1 MNDPIESIE
10 NLAKNFDN
18 MTSDVLF
25 MKEKITNFYFQNK
38 FQINFE
44 GCHIAISRNGG
55 LIAICKKKSFL
66 DTQKFTKINSNV
78 IVMQQNAKNMH
89 IIPIDWNY
97 NQRWIVSFDFTEN
110 EKLYGICNDGTIY
123 KFDILISKA
132 KEQASSN
139 IFKQEQIYKAK
150 FIERGFI
157 ALTCYGT
164 FYYVKEFKNIF
175 PISIFQMG
183 SLLEFSNDVD
193 FIGIPASA
201 SSSGKFELLFTN
213 EKGNGVIHVL
223 EQPRGFNYNLLP
235 LEVENGEE
243 KIIINDVSILENME
257 LEQYIKNDS
266 LDEKSNII
274 NKSENKNKN
283 NIGKIIAMAISPSF
297 EQIALYNNEGNIY
310 LFSSKF
316 DKKRKEAKFEI
327 DEDLSENEINE
338 QKAIIKFN
346 NKSQFL
352 FCGEDAIAI
361 SGQRFILLV
370 NSLNKTLVYKIE
382 EGEEFTAMQGGVFSK
397 CISEI
402 DGIRFATNEG
412 IFFISKVSKELYN
425 TCYPFSTHPA
435 KKLLKAY
442 KDDIMKEANCDKE
455 IRKIFN
461 VLPNA
466 VSFLVDA
473 CANIFWTEDE
483 KEGNKKEIQLFML
496 KAAQLGKYFLQKD
509 EYNFSKFVEIC
520 RNIRIINTIRND
532 STTPIFITYKE
543 FDKLSFKEIIKKIMG
558 EHNFK
563 LAFRI
568 SKYLDDKTKKIYMK
582 WAFCKIKLL
591 DDLSSKED
599 QIKVYNDIMNEL
611 NKIKNISYIKLAKK
625 AFKYKKNDLGM
636 KFLEHEK
643 SILAK
648 IPQYLNHNKWD
659 KALEL
664 SYETYD
670 SDILAT
676 ALNKIAEGY
685 NINLDFISKIKDIKN
700 IRFSVID
707 YLKKNRSSYIK
718 DYLEEQNDYEELMFI
733 ELENFFTSNKVDEK
747 KNHIKLAKEYQKKID
762 KTNINNKFYLTYL
775 NELDNSI
782 TFKKNCMDVERNIIK
797 KSYIEPFDNSIY
809 DCYKIGVKENNLR
822 WIEGQNKNYELNPK
836 KMAIM
841 RIRAMAENGK
851 IDMVDKMVKDSSLKK
866 LNLTPLNLAELYLE
880 YKKYD
885 LAVEYIRQ
893 INNSDYFD
901 YKVEMLIFMEK
912 YEDALDVIISSK
924 KIERIP
930 DRINEILIKKPSLQN
945 LVKELCDKYKV
956 NLN

>member
-123 KFDILISKA
+123 KFDILILKA
-132 KEQASSN
+132 KEQPSSN

-201 SSSGKFELLFTN
+201 SSSGKLELLFTN

-327 DEDLSENEINE
+327 DEDLSQNEINE

-361 SGQRFILLV
+361 S
-370 NSLNKTLVYKIE
+370 
-382 EGEEFTAMQGGVFSK
+382 
-397 CISEI
+397 EI
-402 DGIRFATNEG
+402 DGIRFAKNEG

-425 TCYPFSTHPA
+425 SCYPFSTHPA
-435 KKLLKAY
+435 KKLIKAY

-568 SKYLDDKTKKIYMK
+568 CKYLDDKTKKIYMK

-841 RIRAMAENGK
+841 RIRSMAENGK

-893 INNSDYFD
+893 MNNSDYFD
-901 YKVEMLIFMEK
+901 YKIEMLIYMEK

>member
-25 MKEKITNFYFQNK
+25 MKEKITNFYFQNRFK
-38 FQINFE
+38 INFE
-44 GCHIAISRNGG
+44 GCHIALSRNGG
-55 LIAICKKKSFL
+55 LMAICKKKSFL
-66 DTQKFTKINSNV
+66 DTQKLTKVNSNV
-78 IVMQQNAKNMH
+78 IVMQQNGKNIH

-123 KFDILISKA
+123 KFDILILKA
-132 KEQASSN
+132 KEQPSSN

-201 SSSGKFELLFTN
+201 SSSGKLELLFTN

-223 EQPRGFNYNLLP
+223 EQPRGFSYNLLP

-257 LEQYIKNDS
+257 LEQYIKNDL
-266 LDEKSNII
+266 LDEKPNVI
-274 NKSENKNKN
+274 NTSDNKNKN
-283 NIGKIIAMAISPSF
+283 NVGKIVAMAISPSF

-327 DEDLSENEINE
+327 DEDLSQNEINE
-338 QKAIIKFN
+338 QKTIIKFK

-382 EGEEFTAMQGGVFSK
+382 EGEEFTALQGGVFSK

-402 DGIRFATNEG
+402 DGLRFATNEG

-425 TCYPFSTHPA
+425 SCYPFSTHPS
-435 KKLLKAY
+435 KKLIKAY

-473 CANIFWTEDE
+473 CANIFWTENE

-509 EYNFSKFVEIC
+509 EYNFSKFVEVC

-582 WAFCKIKLL
+582 WACCKIKLL

-599 QIKVYNDIMNEL
+599 QLKVYNDIMNEL
-611 NKIKNISYIKLAKK
+611 NNIKNISYIKLAKK
-625 AFKYKKNDLGM
+625 AFKYKINDLGM

-707 YLKKNRSSYIK
+707 YLRKNRATYIK

-747 KNHIKLAKEYQKKID
+747 KNYIKLAKEYQKKID

-782 TFKKNCMDVERNIIK
+782 TFKKNCMDAERNIIK

-809 DCYKIGVKENNLR
+809 DCYKIGVKENKLK
-822 WIEGQNKNYELNPK
+822 WIEGQNKNYELSQR

-841 RIRAMAENGK
+841 RIRSMAENGK
-851 IDMVDKMVKDSSLKK
+851 IDMINKMVKESSLKK

-893 INNSDYFD
+893 MNNSDYFD
-901 YKVEMLIFMEK
+901 YKVEMLIYMEK

-924 KIERIP
+924 KNERIS
-930 DRINEILIKKPSLQN
+930 DRVNEILIKKPSLQN